1 MRGRRVLLLD
11 VMGTLVR
18 DPFYDAVPR
27 FFGTT
32 LQALIADKHPTAWA
46 EFEHGRID
54 EDELGRR
61 FFVDGRA
68 VDLVGLKRAMQD
80 AYAWLPGIESL
91 LGDLQ
96 AAGVEM
102 HTLSN
107 YPAWYRLIED
117 RLALSRFV
125 RWTLVSCITGLR
137 KPDASAFRHAV
148 AALGV
153 DPSQVLFVD
162 DRADNCAGA
171 RACGIASIRFENA
184 DSLRRDLLSH
194 DLLSHNVG
202 RGRL

>member
-1 MRGRRVLLLD
+1 MEPVSERRVLLLD

-32 LQALIADKHPTAWA
+32 LDELIAAKHPTAWA
-46 EFEHGRID
+46 QFEHGRID
-54 EDELGRR
+54 EDELARQ
-61 FFVDGRA
+61 FFLDGRA
-68 VDLVGLKRAMQD
+68 VDLAGLKGAMAA
-80 AYAWLPGIESL
+80 AYDWLPGVEDVL
-91 LGDLQ
+91 RDLC

-117 RLALSRFV
+117 RLVLTRYV
-125 RWTLVSCITGLR
+125 RWTLVSCLTGLR
-137 KPDASAFRHAV
+137 KPAAAAFRHAV

-153 DPSQVLFVD
+153 TPAQVVFVD

-171 RACGIASIRFENA
+171 RACGIASIQFENA

-194 DLLSHNVG
+194 NVG
-202 RGRL
+202 RGHL